1 MHIYLIEYPENR
13 STVRKRMKAMK
24 VENATAR
31 MAQVPEIL
39 LTLLSVPR
47 KYL

>member
-24 VENATAR
+24 VENAMAR
-31 MAQVPEIL
+31 MARVPEVFH
-39 LTLLSVPR
+39 TLLSVPR